1 MTTYIE
7 PLDELLQDYAE
18 SVRQVILNEFAG
30 EVGSDYFGEF
40 GVYINRT
47 AVQFKGMAF
56 KRLGDKLRT
65 PEFERLVQD
74 LREFT
79 VDAAWPV
86 SFDLAFSG
94 EAAQPRLVSLR
105 LAQAPLAKDFLEQG
119 GARTPAGRE
128 MHGHEIR
135 GLHKL
140 SEAADLIADLGLV
153 DTAPM
158 MEWSVVNNNVDVYV
172 NWTGIHARSAE
183 EAMFKLLLSWHGY
196 EAIRTACETN
206 DFATLLG
213 SDDIDLVAQPVHGLE
228 HNPCGITDDANAT
241 LAKMASQAAAA
252 RQRRAPRPGGLKGN
266 P

>member
-1 MTTYIE
+1 MSTYVE
-7 PLDELLQDYAE
+7 PLDKLLQDYAE
-18 SVRQVILNEFAG
+18 SVRQMILDEFAG
-30 EVGSDYFGEF
+30 EAGSDYFGDF
-40 GVYINRT
+40 GVYLNRT
-47 AVQFKGMAF
+47 AVQLEGRAF
-56 KRLGDKLRT
+56 KYLGSKLKT
-65 PEFERLVQD
+65 PELDRLVQN
-74 LREFT
+74 LRDFT
-79 VDAAWPV
+79 ADPAWPV

-94 EAAQPRLVSLR
+94 EAAQPRLVYLR

-158 MEWSVVNNNVDVYV
+158 MEWSVVDNNVDVYV
-172 NWTGIHARSAE
+172 NWTGVHARSAE
-183 EAMFKLLLSWHGY
+183 EALIKLLLSRHGY

-206 DFATLLG
+206 DFAALLG

-228 HNPCGITDDANAT
+228 HNPCGITDDTNAT
-241 LAKMASQAAAA
+241 LAKMARQAATA
-252 RQRRAPRPGGLKGN
+252 RQRRALGPTA
-266 P
+266 